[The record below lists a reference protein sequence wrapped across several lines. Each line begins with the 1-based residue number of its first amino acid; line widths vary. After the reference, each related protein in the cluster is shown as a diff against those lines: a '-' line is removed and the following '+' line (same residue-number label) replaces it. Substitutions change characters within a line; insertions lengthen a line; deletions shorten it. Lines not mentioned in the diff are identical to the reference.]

1 MVEISN
7 SKKNIIILFIIMIII
22 LFFIYKGFIADNS
35 HYLEE
40 YKNYLIS
47 INASQYY
54 FKQIEKN
61 KKIKSSNKEIKELEK
76 VINILMQIKEFIN
89 NSNNITKIIIN
100 NLTINNNTNINE
112 LNKVITNLVEAKENI
127 DKIDEIIEKYMTN
140 NYDK

>member
-47 INASQYY
+47 INASKYY

>member
-1 MVEISN
+1 
-7 SKKNIIILFIIMIII
+7 MIII

-47 INASQYY
+47 INASKYY

-127 DKIDEIIEKYMTN
+127 DKIDEIIEKYITN